1 MNSPSRAE
9 AEATPVSCHMPSRRG
24 QRKLDILPS
33 RIPQSTVPSIK
44 TSTMNYY
51 VEGRK
56 YSWKNRLVVA
66 QFENLVFQL
75 Q

>member
-1 MNSPSRAE
+1 ME
-9 AEATPVSCHMPSRRG
+9 ETMPVPCHMPSRRG
-24 QRKLDILPS
+24 QRKLHILPS

-51 VEGRK
+51 IEGRQQSLK
-56 YSWKNRLVVA
+56 HGLVVA